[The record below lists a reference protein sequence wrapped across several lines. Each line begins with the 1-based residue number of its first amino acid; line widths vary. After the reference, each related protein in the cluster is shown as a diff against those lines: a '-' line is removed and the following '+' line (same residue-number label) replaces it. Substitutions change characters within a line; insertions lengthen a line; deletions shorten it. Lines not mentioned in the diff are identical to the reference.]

1 MFERSWK
8 TLRTL
13 TLIIGV
19 SFTFFAFI
27 EILHTYEV
35 LANFHPILGY
45 VFLLVLLC
53 LFGYLFVYL
62 ALVIYSRPP
71 VLVPPIL
78 SNTRTASFPQTKQY
92 SRYLVNYIKRL
103 EKNGNLSSEEQ
114 QRCNEGQL
122 QLIQASKTAKSRQEL
137 VDALEKAE
145 EEVVLRVMESL
156 DAQAEREIRNCVRDI
171 MLGVTLSP
179 YRAADL
185 LIVLYK
191 NATMVMRI
199 VRIYNSR
206 PRISEQIFIF
216 RDTMR
221 VVAAVN
227 FLNFGEKVLET
238 MTTKLPFLG
247 GFVDE
252 MAQGVGAGIFTSA
265 TGHATLFRCR
275 AYRGWNHHDAVEG
288 LHGSFGGFVRDFK
301 GIVWDLLPDVRARIN
316 ARAPSQEVEQP
327 GFWEKVTGGISSSI
341 DVVAEVGEGF
351 VKVPTRVAAGGVVKR
366 GRRVWARSLELIKT
380 AGEEV
385 KSTTINARR
394 KLGSMIGT
402 KVRLG
407 SKWMGRLIKR
417 QKKIE
422 K

>member
-19 SFTFFAFI
+19 SFAFFAFI

-71 VLVPPIL
+71 VLVPPII

-92 SRYLVNYIKRL
+92 CRYLVNYIKRL
-103 EKNGNLSSEEQ
+103 EENGNLSSEEQ

-122 QLIQASKTAKSRQEL
+122 QLIQASKIAKSRQEL

-156 DAQAEREIRNCVRDI
+156 DVQAEREIRNCVRDI

-301 GIVWDLLPDVRARIN
+301 GIVWDLLPDVRSRIN

-327 GFWEKVTGGISSSI
+327 GFWGKVTGGISSSI

-407 SKWMGRLIKR
+407 SKLMGRLIKR

>member
-402 KVRLG
+402 KVRSG
-407 SKWMGRLIKR
+407 SKLMGRLIKR
-417 QKKIE
+417 QKKTE

>member
-19 SFTFFAFI
+19 SFAFFAFI

-92 SRYLVNYIKRL
+92 CRYLVNYIKRL
-103 EKNGNLSSEEQ
+103 EENGNLSSEEQ